1 MSFTVYARDAPG
13 RAVGNFGD
21 VTYTW
26 QKKGDPD
33 GKGQNTLN
41 MPTSRAEKSKLCR
54 EIFIIVILKM
64 RYQSRAL

>member
-1 MSFTVYARDAPG
+1 MSFTVYARDTPG
-13 RAVGNFGD
+13 RDRFGD

-26 QKKGDPD
+26 QIYLGDSL
-33 GKGQNTLN
+33 GKGQFTLN
-41 MPTSRAEKSKLCR
+41 MRTSTADESKLYR